1 MQTINKHATDIFLNL
16 LGKLGDT
23 SFICFQSANG
33 PPLFLE
39 DYGALQSGFG
49 KGHVYSIM
57 QIKMNGNE
65 AMREPEIFFLVFT
78 DDPANIF
85 QGICPYSYQ
94 KDSARIHERSMVFR
108 PQGHLELNLSLQHRH
123 VQLAN
128 DWLVQINQQEFVL
141 LTEKII

>member
-16 LGKLGDT
+16 IGQLGDT

-49 KGHVYSIM
+49 DGRVYSLM
-57 QIKMNGNE
+57 QTKMKGNE
-65 AMREPEIFFLVFT
+65 AMKAPEIFFLVFT

-94 KDSARIHERSMVFR
+94 MDSAGIREESMVF
-108 PQGHLELNLSLQHRH
+108 QHHGHLELNLNLQQRH

-128 DWLVQINQQEFVL
+128 DWLAQINQQGFCY
-141 LTEKII
+141 

>member
-16 LGKLGDT
+16 IGQLGDT

-39 DYGALQSGFG
+39 YYGALQSGFG
-49 KGHVYSIM
+49 DGRVCSLM
-57 QIKMNGNE
+57 QTKMKGNE
-65 AMREPEIFFLVFT
+65 AIREPEIFFLVFT

-94 KDSARIHERSMVFR
+94 MDSAGIHERSMVFR
-108 PQGHLELNLSLQHRH
+108 PQGHLELNLSLQQRH

-141 LTEKII
+141 LTKKII